1 MKMSGHKTRF
11 IALSV
16 AAILMLW
23 SALGAYAAP
32 ESPDGRGAAAPITG
46 YGQSATIEIQRAD
59 MQEDA
64 TDVLSPTLFNHVGPE
79 NIAPTLFN
87 RTTQRSTDES

>member
-1 MKMSGHKTRF
+1 MARHKTRF
-11 IALSV
+11 VALSI
-16 AAILMLW
+16 AAILTLW

-32 ESPDGRGAAAPITG
+32 ESPDGRGAAAPITSSS
-46 YGQSATIEIQRAD
+46 QSTMIETQRAN

-87 RTTQRSTDES
+87 RTIQRSTDES